1 MPSISPPSRVL
12 VSGANGYIAIWI
24 VRTLLERGF
33 AVRGTVRSEA
43 KGKHL
48 KNTFKSYG
56 KKLEI
61 VVVDDI
67 TKDGAFDEAVKGVD
81 AIAHTASPVQLSV
94 SDPQEL
100 IVPALKGTVGML
112 TSAAKYGSSVRRI
125 VVTSS
130 CAAILRSEPGSITL
144 SEVDWNEQSPKEVE
158 EKGLDAS
165 PLAKYRAS
173 KALAEKAA
181 WDFYEGHRSQFAWDL
196 TVMNPPWVFGPFIH
210 DVPTLNALN
219 ASSKT
224 WYNAV
229 VQEDHGGLSP
239 NALLVQPGHGWVDVR
254 DLAEAHVRA
263 LEVEAAGGERI
274 LVSAGPCVWQ
284 DWGKSSLF
292 IATQSASTS
301 RILPKPVPGD
311 TKYAIIFDT
320 SKEKRLLGLKF
331 RTMEETARD
340 ILSDFDSRGW

>member
-1 MPSISPPSRVL
+1 MPSISPPSKVL

-43 KGKHL
+43 KGEHL

-56 KKLEI
+56 NKLEI

-67 TKDGAFDEAVKGVD
+67 TKDGAFDEAVKGVH

-100 IVPALKGTVGML
+100 IVPAVKGTVGML

-130 CAAILRSEPGSITL
+130 CAAIMRSEPETITL

-158 EKGLDAS
+158 EKGIDAL
-165 PLAKYRAS
+165 PLVKYRAS
-173 KALAEKAA
+173 KALAERAA
-181 WDFYEGHRSQFAWDL
+181 WDFYEKHRSEFAWDL
-196 TVMNPPWVFGPFIH
+196 TVINPPWVFGPFIH
-210 DVPTLNALN
+210 YVPTLNALN
-219 ASSKT
+219 ASSKM
-224 WYNAV
+224 WYDTV
-229 VQEDHGGLSP
+229 VQEDLGGLST
-239 NALLVQPGHGWVDVR
+239 NALLTQPGHGWVDVR

-263 LEVEAAGGERI
+263 LEVEAAGRERI
-274 LVSAGPCVWQ
+274 IVSAGSCVWQ
-284 DWGKSSLF
+284 DCV
-292 IATQSASTS
+292 IAAQSASTS
-301 RILPKPVPGD
+301 RVLPKPVPGD

-340 ILSDFDSRGW
+340 VLSDFESRGW

>member
-1 MPSISPPSRVL
+1 MPSLSPPSKVL

-33 AVRGTVRSEA
+33 TVRGTVRSEA
-43 KGKHL
+43 KGEHL
-48 KNTFKSYG
+48 KNIFKPYG
-56 KKLEI
+56 HKLEI

-67 TKDGAFDEAVKGVD
+67 TKGGAFDEAVKGVD
-81 AIAHTASPVQLSV
+81 AIAHTASPVQFSV
-94 SDPQEL
+94 RDPQEL
-100 IVPALKGTVGML
+100 IVPAVKGTVGIL
-112 TSAAKYGSSVRRI
+112 TSAAKYGSSVQRI

-130 CAAILRSEPGSITL
+130 SAAILRSEPGTITL

-165 PLAKYRAS
+165 PFAKYRAS

-181 WDFYEGHRSQFAWDL
+181 WSFYEGHRSEFAWDL
-196 TVMNPPWVFGPFIH
+196 TMINPPWVFGPFIH
-210 DVPTLNALN
+210 DMPTLNALN
-219 ASSKT
+219 ASSKA
-224 WYNAV
+224 WYDAAV
-229 VQEDHGGLSP
+229 RQDHGGLSP
-239 NALLVQPGHGWVDVR
+239 NELLVQPGHGWVDVR

-274 LVSAGPCVWQ
+274 LVSAGSCVWQ
-284 DWGKSSLF
+284 DWL
-292 IATQSASTS
+292 IATQSVSTS
-301 RILPKPVPGD
+301 RVLPKPVPGD
-311 TKYAIIFDT
+311 IKYAIVFDT

-331 RTMEETARD
+331 RTIEESARD